1 MITLLK
7 EILTKNEL
15 TISVAESCT
24 SGNLQALLT
33 SISGSSEYFEGGIT
47 VYNIDQKVKHLG
59 VDRKVAEP
67 VDCVSQEV
75 ADQMALGCSKLFE
88 TRIAISTTG
97 YIDRHLLYSI
107 SIDNKIVHRDKMDL
121 SIYNNNRLVAQRL
134 APTHIVLKLIE
145 LLELE

>member
-88 TRIAISTTG
+88 TRIAISIDIFSIQYLLIIKL
-97 YIDRHLLYSI
+97 YIVIRWICLFI
-107 SIDNKIVHRDKMDL
+107 IIID
-121 SIYNNNRLVAQRL
+121 
-134 APTHIVLKLIE
+134 
-145 LLELE
+145 